1 MTGDE
6 ADVVVVFDAVV
17 SVLGFKMLG
26 IEMVGKAAGGRRRE
40 KVLAGWARLLLTL
53 LLLGRWWWW
62 LVVWCG

>member
-17 SVLGFKMLG
+17 SMLVFKMLG

-40 KVLAGWARLLLTL
+40 KVLAGWARLLLLTL
-53 LLLGRWWWW
+53 LLLGRWWW
-62 LVVWCG
+62 LVG